1 MIRFSGSLLL
11 LQLRLVLFF
20 LLVATGSVLRV
31 QATSDADADA
41 DASNAVVTDTLTL
54 SSSSSSSNPPTKP
67 RTHSQQRPTIYTY
80 FERIDVSNRTTGMT
94 DDEDFD
100 LLGFWKERW
109 DEAGYTPVVLTAET
123 VAASF
128 PPPTP
133 TPLQFPN
140 NNQSHHFTNLDRYES
155 IRSKLETLP
164 LDDFGKILFRRWMAM
179 AAVGGGW
186 FSDYDNFP
194 LWDLSHTTT
203 DDGPGQA
210 PTPKLEMAWRQLP
223 NGAKLTLHDIL
234 SPTLASGSG
243 NEWLDT
249 LEALLDETNRHCLV
263 PPRRN
268 SNFDDFDCFYTDSLG
283 IHSLI
288 ADHHPLAPKTTRRV
302 AVPFDKNDPVSS
314 NDPSLCTSRDF
325 RTKLTVHFGPGALQK
340 GRHVPPN
347 DRLPGRRSRLA
358 RDWLDRW
365 KQLCHPPQ
373 E

>member
-1 MIRFSGSLLL
+1 
-11 LQLRLVLFF
+11 V
-20 LLVATGSVLRV
+20 
-31 QATSDADADA
+31 
-41 DASNAVVTDTLTL
+41 
-54 SSSSSSSNPPTKP
+54 
-67 RTHSQQRPTIYTY
+67 
-80 FERIDVSNRTTGMT
+80 
-94 DDEDFD
+94 
-100 LLGFWKERW
+100 
-109 DEAGYTPVVLTAET
+109 
-123 VAASF
+123 
-128 PPPTP
+128 
-133 TPLQFPN
+133 
-140 NNQSHHFTNLDRYES
+140 
-155 IRSKLETLP
+155 ETLP

-194 LWDLSHTTT
+194 LWDLSSRTAT
-203 DDGPGQA
+203 DDGPGQG
-210 PTPKLEMAWRQLP
+210 PTQTPPSDMAWRQLP
-223 NGAKLTLHDIL
+223 NGGKLTLHDIL

-268 SNFDDFDCFYTDSLG
+268 KSNFDDLGDFDCFYTDSLG

-302 AVPFDKNDPVSS
+302 ATPFDKNDPVSS
-314 NDPSLCTSRDF
+314 NDPSLCASRDF
-325 RTKLTVHFGPGALQK
+325 RTKLTVHFGPAALQK

-365 KQLCHPPQ
+365 KQLCHHPH